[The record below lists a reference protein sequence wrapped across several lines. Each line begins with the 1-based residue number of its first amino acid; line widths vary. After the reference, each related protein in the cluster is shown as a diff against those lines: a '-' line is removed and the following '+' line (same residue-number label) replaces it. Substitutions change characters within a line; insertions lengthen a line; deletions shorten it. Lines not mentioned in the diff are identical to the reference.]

1 MSLTKFAQVI
11 ALMIIVPSAALAQSD
26 LYGVDTTNT
35 ANAGS
40 NSGGNSFDFS
50 TNVPSGPAMA
60 AFAGGPCTGAG
71 TTASTSVAGLSV
83 GAGRMALDDS
93 CQRRN
98 WVQTLLGASQHMTAE
113 ESRMMVRLA
122 VEVMRDDPFLAGP
135 MERVG
140 IGSTNAKGFEKEVLN
155 RQELTE
161 ARQEAKNAALAEQS
175 AGAGNA
181 TSENTTVGLATRGK
195 QLKFADTCVVAMNA
209 APNGVASFL
218 QAKNCTIRPTEDA
231 E

>member
-1 MSLTKFAQVI
+1 MLLPKI
-11 ALMIIVPSAALAQSD
+11 AKVVVLVLMMPTAALAQTD

-50 TNVPSGPAMA
+50 TSVPNGPAMS

-71 TTASTSVAGLSV
+71 TTASTSVAGLSL
-83 GAGRMALDDS
+83 GAGKMALDES

-140 IGSTNAKGFEKEVLN
+140 IGSTNAKSFEKELQN
-155 RQELTE
+155 SQDLTE
-161 ARQEAKNAALAEQS
+161 ARQALIAEKAAIAAEKAPKNEA
-175 AGAGNA
+175 
-181 TSENTTVGLATRGK
+181 VVLATRGK
-195 QLKFADTCVVAMNA
+195 QLKFVDTCVVAMNA
-209 APNGVASFL
+209 VPEGVASFL
-218 QAKNCTIRPTEDA
+218 QAKNCTIRPTEIA
-231 E
+231 K